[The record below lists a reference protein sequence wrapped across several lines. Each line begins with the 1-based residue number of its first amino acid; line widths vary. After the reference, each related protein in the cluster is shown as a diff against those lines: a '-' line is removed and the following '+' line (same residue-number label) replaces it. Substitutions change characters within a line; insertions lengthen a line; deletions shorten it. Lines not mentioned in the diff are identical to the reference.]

1 MAHSRMEKYLAVIRV
16 LDNEDSIT
24 QKQILYKVEVK
35 LSSLKE
41 TLKFLVELE
50 LIVEKNL
57 GNKKVYSITD
67 KGQKL
72 CEYFRSKD
80 DNSIFGGTNINR
92 ID

>member
-1 MAHSRMEKYLAVIRV
+1 MEKYLAVIRV
-16 LDNEDSIT
+16 LGNEDSIT
-24 QKQILYKVEVK
+24 QKQIIDKADIK
-35 LSSLKE
+35 LSSPKE
-41 TLKFLVELE
+41 TLKFLVQLE
-50 LIVEKNL
+50 LIIEKSL

-80 DNSIFGGTNINR
+80 GDSIFGGTNINR

>member
-1 MAHSRMEKYLAVIRV
+1 MEKYLAVIRV

-24 QKQILYKVEVK
+24 QKQIIHKADIN
-35 LSSLKE
+35 LSSPKE
-41 TLKFLVELE
+41 TLKFLFQLE
-50 LIVEKNL
+50 LIIEKSL

-80 DNSIFGGTNINR
+80 DDSIFGGTNISR

>member
-1 MAHSRMEKYLAVIRV
+1 MEKYLAIIRV

-24 QKQILYKVEVK
+24 QKQIVLKADIK
-35 LSSLKE
+35 LSSPKE
-41 TLKFLVELE
+41 TLKFLVQLE
-50 LIVEKNL
+50 LIIEKSL

-80 DNSIFGGTNINR
+80 DDSIFGGTNISR